1 MEITNIWDETL
12 TVIQN
17 QMDPHTYESWFKPT
31 RYLSSTSDSL
41 EVEVPNKLFK
51 DWLINNHYQ
60 ELNSIAS
67 NLSKRPVS
75 LNFILSNENNGS
87 SSSSGKKPVI
97 QKNFISKSYLNPKYT
112 FDTFV
117 IGKSNDFAHASCCAV
132 TKNVGNVYNPLYIY
146 GGVGLGKTHLMHAIG
161 HNVLSKNLSNK
172 VCYVS
177 TEQFTNEFIN
187 CIQANTVN
195 TVFKEK
201 YRNVDVLL
209 IDDVQ
214 FLAGKERIQEEFFHT
229 FNTLYESRRQIVIS
243 SDSPPKE
250 INSLEERLRS
260 RFECG
265 LMVDIQP
272 PDFETRVAI
281 LSKKASSDGVV
292 IPNDVLEF
300 IAKKI
305 TSNVRKLEGALT
317 KVTAQASLNRCN
329 IDISFTYQVIKDFL
343 EQDKAKNITISSI
356 QKHTSAHFGLNPS
369 TMKSKKRSAMIALPR
384 QIAMYLC
391 RKLTDY
397 STTELGKEFGGRDHT
412 TILFASNKI
421 KNDIKKDS
429 NLEENINIIINKI
442 RKDS

>member
-12 TVIQN
+12 NIIQH
-17 QMDPHTYESWFKPT
+17 QIDPHTYESWFKPT
-31 RYLSSTSDSL
+31 RYLSSTSNSL

-60 ELNSIAS
+60 ELNNIAS
-67 NLSKRPVS
+67 NLSKRPIS
-75 LNFILSNENNGS
+75 LNFILSNGNDGYS
-87 SSSSGKKPVI
+87 SVKKPVI
-97 QKNFISKSYLNPKYT
+97 KKNFIGNTYLNPKYT

-117 IGKSNDFAHASCCAV
+117 IGKSNDFAHASCYAV

-161 HNVLSKNLSNK
+161 HNVLSENLSNR

-187 CIQANTVN
+187 SIQANTVN

-214 FLAGKERIQEEFFHT
+214 FLANKERIQEEFFHT

-250 INSLEERLRS
+250 INSLEDRLRS

-281 LSKKASSDGVV
+281 LSKKASRDGVV

-317 KVTAQASLNRCN
+317 KVIAQASLDHCN

-343 EQDKAKNITISSI
+343 EKEKSQNITISSI
-356 QKHTSAHFGLNPS
+356 QQHTSDHFGLNLS
-369 TMKSKKRSAMIALPR
+369 AMKSKKRSAMIALPR

-412 TILFASNKI
+412 TVLFAYNKI
-421 KNDIKKDS
+421 ENEIKNDS
-429 NLEENINIIINKI
+429 NLEENINMITNKI
-442 RKDS
+442 RKNS